1 MRTYCIEYNDD
12 NPDVTRKKCY
22 TEQDAD
28 TFTIDMIDG
37 AVYVTFYEF
46 PPDDDG
52 EMSPVGMIPY
62 NRIISITSPVVVNK
76 KEGDSE

>member
-1 MRTYCIEYNDD
+1 MRTYCVEYTDN
-12 NPDVTRKKCY
+12 NPDIRRKCY

-28 TFTIDMIDG
+28 TFTICNENG
-37 AVYVTFYEF
+37 TLYVMFFEF

-62 NRIISITSPVVVNK
+62 DRIISITSPVEVNK
-76 KEGDSE
+76 KEGECE